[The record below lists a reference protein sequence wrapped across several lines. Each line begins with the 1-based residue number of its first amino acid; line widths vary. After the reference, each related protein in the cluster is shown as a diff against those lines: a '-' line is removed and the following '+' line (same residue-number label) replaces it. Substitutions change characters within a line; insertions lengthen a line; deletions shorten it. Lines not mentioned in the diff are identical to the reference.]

1 MLKKILKWFW
11 GIIEALIIVYVI
23 FITTCIL
30 FRNKYGYT
38 DFFDK
43 YTFVTISEN
52 SQRFLPNHD
61 AGDLLII
68 KNQQF
73 SIDKGD
79 VIYYYATVN
88 DEYIVRSGAVESITG
103 DDISALYVL
112 ADEDKTSVSNTRV
125 IGKKV
130 SVHPGKGSILDILE
144 SRVGFLFLVLLPIL
158 IVFIYQVYQLVIVAK
173 YENVEE
179 DDDSEAKDDSVAKD
193 EKDVETKEEVK
204 ITEREEKIYNL
215 DASEEKNS
223 DVELL

>member
-11 GIIEALIIVYVI
+11 ILVETLIIIYAI

-43 YTFVTISEN
+43 YTFVTINEN

-73 SIDKGD
+73 SIVEGD
-79 VIYYYATVN
+79 VIYYYATIN
-88 DEYIVRSGAVESITG
+88 DEYVVRSGVVNSVTG
-103 DDISALYVL
+103 DEISALYVL

-125 IGKKV
+125 VGKKV
-130 SVHPGKGSILDILE
+130 SVHPGKGAILDVLE

-173 YENVEE
+173 YEIVE
-179 DDDSEAKDDSVAKD
+179 DDESDDDNKSDIKEEQLK
-193 EKDVETKEEVK
+193 EKEETDTLEDTKEK
-204 ITEREEKIYNL
+204 
-215 DASEEKNS
+215 SS

>member
-1 MLKKILKWFW
+1 MLKKVLKFLL
-11 GIIEALIIVYVI
+11 GVIEALIIVYVV

-43 YTFVTISEN
+43 YTFVTISDN
-52 SQRFLPNHD
+52 SQRFLPEHD

-73 SIDKGD
+73 NINKGD
-79 VIYYYATVN
+79 VIYYYATIN

-103 DDISALYVL
+103 DEVSALYVL

-125 IGKKV
+125 VGKKV
-130 SVHPGKGSILDILE
+130 SVHPGKGAVLDILE

-173 YENVEE
+173 YEVVEE
-179 DDDSEAKDDSVAKD
+179 DETDDKKE
-193 EKDVETKEEVK
+193 EIIETKVDTLEKKPEVEETFK
-204 ITEREEKIYNL
+204 EIEKFNADDI
-215 DASEEKNS
+215 
-223 DVELL
+223 DVL

>member
-1 MLKKILKWFW
+1 MLKKILKCLW
-11 GIIEALIIVYVI
+11 GIIEGLIIVYVI

-52 SQRFLPNHD
+52 SQRFLPSHD

-79 VIYYYATVN
+79 VIYYYATIN
-88 DEYIVRSGAVESITG
+88 DEYVVISGAVADVTG
-103 DDISALYVL
+103 DEVSALYVL

-130 SVHPGKGSILDILE
+130 SVHPGKGTILDVLE

-158 IVFIYQVYQLVIVAK
+158 LVFVYQVYQLVIVAK
-173 YENVEE
+173 YETVEDEDTSEDNNSSNVKEE
-179 DDDSEAKDDSVAKD
+179 KV
-193 EKDVETKEEVK
+193 VESKEEVRV
-204 ITEREEKIYNL
+204 IE
-215 DASEEKNS
+215 SEEKTDSLESREKKDS

>member
-1 MLKKILKWFW
+1 MFKKILKWLW
-11 GIIEALIIVYVI
+11 GIIEGLIIVYVI

-52 SQRFLPNHD
+52 SQRFLPSHD

-79 VIYYYATVN
+79 VIYYYATIN
-88 DEYIVRSGAVESITG
+88 DEYVVRSGAVADVTG
-103 DDISALYVL
+103 DEVSALYVL

-130 SVHPGKGSILDILE
+130 SVHPGKGTILDVLE

-158 IVFIYQVYQLVIVAK
+158 LVFVYQVYQLVIVAK
-173 YENVEE
+173 YETVEDEDTSEDNNSSNVKEE
-179 DDDSEAKDDSVAKD
+179 KV
-193 EKDVETKEEVK
+193 VESKEEVRV
-204 ITEREEKIYNL
+204 IE
-215 DASEEKNS
+215 SEEKTDSLESREKKDS

>member
-1 MLKKILKWFW
+1 MFKKILKWLW
-11 GIIEALIIVYVI
+11 GIIEGLIIVYVI

-52 SQRFLPNHD
+52 SQRFLPSHD

-79 VIYYYATVN
+79 VIYYYATIN
-88 DEYIVRSGAVESITG
+88 DEYVVRSGAVADVTG
-103 DDISALYVL
+103 DEVSALYVL

-130 SVHPGKGSILDILE
+130 SVHPGKGTILEVLE

-158 IVFIYQVYQLVIVAK
+158 LVFVYQVYQLVIVAK
-173 YENVEE
+173 YETVEDEDTSEDNNSSNVKEE
-179 DDDSEAKDDSVAKD
+179 KV
-193 EKDVETKEEVK
+193 VESKEEVRV
-204 ITEREEKIYNL
+204 IE
-215 DASEEKNS
+215 SEEKTDSLESREKKDS

>member
-1 MLKKILKWFW
+1 MLKKILKCLW
-11 GIIEALIIVYVI
+11 GIIEGLIIVYVI

-52 SQRFLPNHD
+52 SQRFLPSHD

-79 VIYYYATVN
+79 VIYYYATIN
-88 DEYIVRSGAVESITG
+88 DEYVVRSGAVADVTG
-103 DDISALYVL
+103 DEVSALYVL

-130 SVHPGKGSILDILE
+130 SVHPGKGTILDVLE

-158 IVFIYQVYQLVIVAK
+158 LVFVYQVYQLVIVAK
-173 YENVEE
+173 YETVEDDNDEDDVSDNKENDKVEE
-179 DDDSEAKDDSVAKD
+179 R
-193 EKDVETKEEVK
+193 KEETFDTTKSEV
-204 ITEREEKIYNL
+204 EEI
-215 DASEEKNS
+215 
-223 DVELL
+223 DVL

>member
-1 MLKKILKWFW
+1 MFKKILKWLW
-11 GIIEALIIVYVI
+11 GIIEGLIIVYVI

-52 SQRFLPNHD
+52 SQRFLPSHD

-79 VIYYYATVN
+79 VIYYYATIN
-88 DEYIVRSGAVESITG
+88 DEYVVRSGAVADVTG
-103 DDISALYVL
+103 DEVSALYVL

-130 SVHPGKGSILDILE
+130 SVHPGKGTILE
-144 SRVGFLFLVLLPIL
+144 VLVSRVGFLFLVLLPIL
-158 IVFIYQVYQLVIVAK
+158 LVFVYQVYQLVIVAK
-173 YENVEE
+173 YETVEDDNDEDDVSDNKENDKVEE
-179 DDDSEAKDDSVAKD
+179 K
-193 EKDVETKEEVK
+193 KEETFDTAKSEV
-204 ITEREEKIYNL
+204 EEI
-215 DASEEKNS
+215 
-223 DVELL
+223 DVL

>member
-1 MLKKILKWFW
+1 MLKKVLKFLL
-11 GIIEALIIVYVI
+11 GVIEALIIVYVV

-43 YTFVTISEN
+43 YTFVTISDN
-52 SQRFLPNHD
+52 SQRFLPEHD

-73 SIDKGD
+73 NINKGD
-79 VIYYYATVN
+79 VIYYYATIN

-103 DDISALYVL
+103 DEVSALYVL

-125 IGKKV
+125 VGKKV
-130 SVHPGKGSILDILE
+130 SVHPGKGAVLDILE

-173 YENVEE
+173 YEVVEDDEADDKKEEIIETKVDTLEKKPEVEE
-179 DDDSEAKDDSVAKD
+179 TLKEIEKFNADDI
-193 EKDVETKEEVK
+193 DV
-204 ITEREEKIYNL
+204 L
-215 DASEEKNS
+215 
-223 DVELL
+223 

>member
-52 SQRFLPNHD
+52 SQRFLPNHE

-112 ADEDKTSVSNTRV
+112 SDEDKTSVSNTRV

-173 YENVEE
+173 YETVEE
-179 DDDSEAKDDSVAKD
+179 DDDDSEAKDDSVAKD
-193 EKDVETKEEVK
+193 DETKEEVK
-204 ITEREEKIYNL
+204 ITEREEKNDNL

>member
-1 MLKKILKWFW
+1 MLKKILKCLW
-11 GIIEALIIVYVI
+11 GIIEGLIIVYVI

-52 SQRFLPNHD
+52 SQRFLPSHD

-79 VIYYYATVN
+79 VIYYYATIN
-88 DEYIVRSGAVESITG
+88 DEYVVRSGAVADVTG
-103 DDISALYVL
+103 DEVSALYVL

-130 SVHPGKGSILDILE
+130 SVHPGKGTILDVLE

-158 IVFIYQVYQLVIVAK
+158 LVFVYQVYQLVIVAK
-173 YENVEE
+173 YETVEDEDTSEDNNSSNVKEE
-179 DDDSEAKDDSVAKD
+179 KV
-193 EKDVETKEEVK
+193 VESKEEVRV
-204 ITEREEKIYNL
+204 IE
-215 DASEEKNS
+215 SEEKTDSLESREKKDS

>member
-1 MLKKILKWFW
+1 MFKKILKWLW
-11 GIIEALIIVYVI
+11 GFIEGLIIVYAI

-52 SQRFLPNHD
+52 SQRFLPSHD

-79 VIYYYATVN
+79 VIYYYATIN
-88 DEYIVRSGAVESITG
+88 DEYVVRSGAVADVTG
-103 DDISALYVL
+103 DEVSALYVL

-130 SVHPGKGSILDILE
+130 SVHPGKGTILEVLE

-158 IVFIYQVYQLVIVAK
+158 LVFVYQVYQLVIVAK
-173 YENVEE
+173 YETVEDDNDEDDNDEDDVSDNKENDKVEE
-179 DDDSEAKDDSVAKD
+179 R
-193 EKDVETKEEVK
+193 KEETFDTAKSEV
-204 ITEREEKIYNL
+204 EEI
-215 DASEEKNS
+215 
-223 DVELL
+223 DVL

>member
-1 MLKKILKWFW
+1 MFKKILKWLW
-11 GIIEALIIVYVI
+11 GFIEGLIIVYVI

-52 SQRFLPNHD
+52 SQRFLPSHD

-79 VIYYYATVN
+79 VIYYYATIN
-88 DEYIVRSGAVESITG
+88 DEYVVRSGAVADVTG
-103 DDISALYVL
+103 DEVSALYVL
-112 ADEDKTSVSNTRV
+112 ADEDKTSVSNSRV

-130 SVHPGKGSILDILE
+130 SVHPGKGTILEVLE

-158 IVFIYQVYQLVIVAK
+158 LVFVYQVYQLVIVAK
-173 YENVEE
+173 YETVEDEDTSEDNNSSNV
-179 DDDSEAKDDSVAKD
+179 
-193 EKDVETKEEVK
+193 KEEK
-204 ITEREEKIYNL
+204 TDSLESREKK
-215 DASEEKNS
+215 DS